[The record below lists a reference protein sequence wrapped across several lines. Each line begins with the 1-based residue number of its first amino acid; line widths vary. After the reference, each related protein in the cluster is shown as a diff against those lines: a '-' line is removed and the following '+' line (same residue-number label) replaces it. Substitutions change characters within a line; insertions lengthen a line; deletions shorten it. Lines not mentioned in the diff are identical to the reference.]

1 MATRKTTAKAKE
13 PTAPTTEENNVEETK
28 VEETKAQE
36 AKVEEAKVEDTQA
49 TEETAKEPTAPKAEK
64 PTADEPPVEKPKQ
77 VKPKQQAKPQTK
89 ATGKEY
95 QCMWQVNHNGKAHM
109 AGETINLDP
118 QTAKDLLEGGAIKE
132 LA

>member
-13 PTAPTTEENNVEETK
+13 PTAPTTEEPQAPKTEDVKETP
-28 VEETKAQE
+28 
-36 AKVEEAKVEDTQA
+36 
-49 TEETAKEPTAPKAEK
+49 TEEPTAPKAET
-64 PTADEPPVEKPKQ
+64 PQADKPKADTP
-77 VKPKQQAKPQTK
+77 KPQAKPQADESQPK

-95 QCMWQVNHNGKAHM
+95 QCMWQVNHNGNAYM